1 MDKCNHKLSFSLH
14 SMLNLLN
21 SKKLRHFFQIAD
33 EERWMALIGNALN
46 PVLVY
51 HPAILSEMVTACR
64 QKLSLNLVQARIVL
78 ATVL

>member
-1 MDKCNHKLSFSLH
+1 MIRGA
-14 SMLNLLN
+14 